1 MSLGT
6 LGRYEL
12 IREIARSNDIVYEA
26 WDPQLDRRV
35 ALKELRLPDGISEK
49 DKHARKERFKREAR
63 AAGRLEHPNI
73 VSIYEVGE
81 ENGRSY
87 IVMEY
92 LEGETLRQR
101 MDREGKI
108 TPEDAVKIFDQV
120 LDGLAFAHEN
130 GVVHRDIK
138 PENIQLLPDG
148 RVVITDFGIARLQ
161 FEPSITV
168 DGQIFGTPSY
178 MSPEQ
183 VVGRDVDPR
192 TDVWSCGVVLYEML
206 SGQKPF
212 TGDTVV
218 TISHRILHAEPAEI
232 DGVPWAIAHVVR
244 KAISKDPEDRYS
256 SAKEL
261 KAALNDALQGALT
274 DSMGPPSPW
283 GPPLDPYSAQS
294 PYTYG
299 TSQPPGTGA
308 PSPPPPPG
316 GYAPT
321 GASPYG
327 QPYGASFPPN
337 MPMPPFPPGWVNP
350 PKRPLLSPEASEF
363 LLRTLIVV
371 LIGGV
376 LLATAVGTI
385 AWLDRRSQEATAAK
399 VDQALADEIAKV
411 ERLIP
416 SDPLAAQ
423 QQLTEL
429 RRRAQSHATR
439 ERIERL
445 LCRAYLERARR
456 LLDAG
461 TTDETLR
468 QAAGL
473 AQRAAEMAGEDGQ
486 ATLDAGKVLYDIAT
500 RTTDPQDRF
509 DRLTEALRALEVAFN
524 SEGQVRSEAG
534 TLLARTCLQIALL
547 FDDNKARSSLYL
559 NRGIYYAEQVG
570 NRELADDLRLRL

>member
-26 WDPQLDRRV
+26 WDPHLDRRV
-35 ALKELRLPDGISEK
+35 ALKELRVPDGLSDK
-49 DKHARKERFKREAR
+49 DRQARKERFKREAR

-81 ENGRSY
+81 EGGRSF

-108 TPEDAVKIFDQV
+108 SPEDTVQIFDQV
-120 LDGLAFAHEN
+120 LEGLAFAHDN

-206 SGQKPF
+206 AGQKPF
-212 TGDTVV
+212 TGDSVV
-218 TISHRILHAEPAEI
+218 TISHRILHAEPPEL
-232 DGVPWAIAHVVR
+232 DEVPWAIAQVVR
-244 KAISKDPEDRYS
+244 KALSKDPDERYS
-256 SAKEL
+256 GAREL
-261 KAALNDALQGALT
+261 KSALNDALEGALHG
-274 DSMGPPSPW
+274 SMAAPSPW
-283 GPPLDPYSAQS
+283 GPPLDPYSSQTGTGY
-294 PYTYG
+294 PYGAPQTPG
-299 TSQPPGTGA
+299 TSTGA
-308 PSPPPPPG
+308 PPPPPG
-316 GYAPT
+316 AYAPQGT
-321 GASPYG
+321 YPYG
-327 QPYGASFPPN
+327 QPYGGSYPPN

-371 LIGGV
+371 LIGGL
-376 LLATAVGTI
+376 LLAIAVGTI
-385 AWLDRRSQEATAAK
+385 AWLDRRSQEATAAR
-399 VDQALADEIAKV
+399 VDQALDEEMARAEAQI
-411 ERLIP
+411 EL
-416 SDPLAAQ
+416 DPAAAQ
-423 QQLTEL
+423 QQLTDL
-429 RRRAQSHATR
+429 SQRAQASATK

-445 LCRAYLERARR
+445 LSRAYLERAKR
-456 LLDAG
+456 LLAG
-461 TTDETLR
+461 GATQDTLR

-473 AQRAAEMAGEDGQ
+473 AQMGFRARARMSDWRSPLENCS
-486 ATLDAGKVLYDIAT
+486 
-500 RTTDPQDRF
+500 TT
-509 DRLTEALRALEVAFN
+509 
-524 SEGQVRSEAG
+524 
-534 TLLARTCLQIALL
+534 
-547 FDDNKARSSLYL
+547 
-559 NRGIYYAEQVG
+559 
-570 NRELADDLRLRL
+570 